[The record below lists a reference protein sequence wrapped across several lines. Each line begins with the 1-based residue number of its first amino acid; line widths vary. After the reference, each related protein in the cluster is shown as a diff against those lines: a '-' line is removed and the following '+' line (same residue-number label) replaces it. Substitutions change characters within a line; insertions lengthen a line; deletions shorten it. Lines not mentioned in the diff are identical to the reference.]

1 MEKQDW
7 LDHSSIYSQKHNTFY
22 RWVMYPIIILLL
34 LIGLFLLYAKREV
47 VIRTAAQLTATETK
61 KIQVPVNSTILD
73 NKLTENKRINKGETL
88 VVFDSSN
95 LSNEKQQLEQA
106 NKTIDDQKKAGQLFI
121 DSLNQSSNLFSK
133 DDTFGYSNQLNS
145 LLAEEASNSYVN
157 KQSAESNQ
165 QMQQSYQQTK
175 SQLSQQLITRQNEQN
190 EWVKVRSAWI
200 NQQNIQGFYNEIQS
214 KYQSW
219 QSQLSG
225 TPEDQKNQIKATILA
240 TIDDQIVQL
249 KKEIEQIQGEQVK
262 LVAPTSSDNE
272 IKSQNEKI
280 KQTKEQALAS
290 TKQKLSELTEAQ
302 EKNKIALKSI
312 LEQINLATLKAPTDG
327 IVHLNDEVKDQLEVP
342 KGTLLAEIY
351 PDNPKEKLSFTS
363 LIPANEMTRVKTG
376 MKVHFK
382 LDKKGVA
389 SNTINGTLT
398 EISETSKTSKQGAF
412 YTVKGVLTPPK
423 NFNYRYGLTGELSLI
438 LGKKTYWNSIKDIF
452 LNQE

>member
-290 TKQKLSELTEAQ
+290 T
-302 EKNKIALKSI
+302 
-312 LEQINLATLKAPTDG
+312 
-327 IVHLNDEVKDQLEVP
+327 
-342 KGTLLAEIY
+342 
-351 PDNPKEKLSFTS
+351 
-363 LIPANEMTRVKTG
+363 
-376 MKVHFK
+376 
-382 LDKKGVA
+382 
-389 SNTINGTLT
+389 
-398 EISETSKTSKQGAF
+398 
-412 YTVKGVLTPPK
+412 
-423 NFNYRYGLTGELSLI
+423 
-438 LGKKTYWNSIKDIF
+438 
-452 LNQE
+452 

>member
-1 MEKQDW
+1 
-7 LDHSSIYSQKHNTFY
+7 
-22 RWVMYPIIILLL
+22 
-34 LIGLFLLYAKREV
+34 
-47 VIRTAAQLTATETK
+47 
-61 KIQVPVNSTILD
+61 
-73 NKLTENKRINKGETL
+73 
-88 VVFDSSN
+88 
-95 LSNEKQQLEQA
+95 
-106 NKTIDDQKKAGQLFI
+106 
-121 DSLNQSSNLFSK
+121 
-133 DDTFGYSNQLNS
+133 
-145 LLAEEASNSYVN
+145 
-157 KQSAESNQ
+157 
-165 QMQQSYQQTK
+165 
-175 SQLSQQLITRQNEQN
+175 
-190 EWVKVRSAWI
+190 
-200 NQQNIQGFYNEIQS
+200 
-214 KYQSW
+214 
-219 QSQLSG
+219 
-225 TPEDQKNQIKATILA
+225 
-240 TIDDQIVQL
+240 
-249 KKEIEQIQGEQVK
+249 
-262 LVAPTSSDNE
+262 
-272 IKSQNEKI
+272 
-280 KQTKEQALAS
+280 
-290 TKQKLSELTEAQ
+290 QKLSELTEAQ